1 MKDAFIT
8 TITNRIKVKQRG
20 EEFWG
25 RSLALFT

>member
-8 TITNRIKVKQRG
+8 TITNRIKG

-25 RSLALFT
+25 RSQALFT